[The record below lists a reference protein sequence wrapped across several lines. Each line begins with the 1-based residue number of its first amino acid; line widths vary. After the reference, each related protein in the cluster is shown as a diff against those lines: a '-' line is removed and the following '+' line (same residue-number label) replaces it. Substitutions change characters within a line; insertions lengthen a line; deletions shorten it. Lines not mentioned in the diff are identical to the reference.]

1 MLWRPDPARLRDA
14 ALTRFAAAA
23 GRAGSTYEELWGWS
37 VDDLEGFWS
46 LAARFLGVRWHTEPS
61 AVLGSRAMPGA
72 EWFTGGRLS
81 FPEHVLAGRDPRA
94 VAVRFRSEA
103 GGDGSWTWGD
113 LRRETSRIR
122 QGLAA
127 HGVGAG
133 DRVTAYLPNI
143 PQTLAA
149 FLATA
154 SLGAV
159 WSAAAPE
166 FGGDAVAA
174 RFAQIEPT
182 VLLAVDGYRYKGR
195 AVDREQEAREIADRT
210 GARRI
215 RFGLL
220 DGSGWEEGF
229 GGGPAEPD
237 GLEFA
242 DVPFDHPLWVLYSS
256 GTTGPPK
263 AIVHGHGGVLLE
275 LLKTAVLQLDLR
287 PEDRFAWYTT
297 TGWVMWNIQLAPLLA
312 GASVVLY
319 DGHPGGDALWDL
331 AADSGITVFGA
342 SAAWL
347 DAQRRNGA
355 RPRAG
360 RDLTSLRTIGS
371 TGSPLPAECFDWV
384 YAEFPAHTWLVSISG
399 GTDVVTPFLGLAP
412 TVPVYR
418 GELGP
423 PALGVDLQAWSADGR
438 PLVGEVGEMVVA
450 APMPSM
456 PLGFWGDDGSERL
469 RTSYF
474 ERFPGVWAHGDWLE
488 LTPRGTG
495 IITGRS
501 DATINRGGVRIGTGE
516 IYHALTAVAEVT
528 DAVAVDVPRPGTHGA
543 IVLFVVLDGVPLD
556 EALEARIR
564 AAILRGCSPRHVP
577 DDILA
582 VADLPRTSSG
592 KKLEVPIKRLLMGA
606 DPDSVVSRGS
616 LADPT
621 AIDAVLAAARGL
633 IPTTPPPRTDL
644 EIT

>member
-14 ALTRFAAAA
+14 ALTRFATAA
-23 GRAGSTYEELWGWS
+23 GRAWATYDELWRWS
-37 VDDLEGFWS
+37 VDDLEGFWAS
-46 LAARFLGVRWHTEPS
+46 AAEFLGVRWHAQPS

-72 EWFTGGRLS
+72 EWFPGGRLS
-81 FPEHVLAGRDPRA
+81 FAEHVLTGRDPDA
-94 VAVRFRSEA
+94 VAVQFRSEA
-103 GGDGSWTWGD
+103 AGNGAWTWAD
-113 LRRETSRIR
+113 LRRETSRVR
-122 QGLAA
+122 HGLVAA
-127 HGVGAG
+127 GVGAG
-133 DRVTAYLPNI
+133 DRVAAYLPNL

-154 SLGAV
+154 SLGAI

-166 FGGDAVAA
+166 FGADAVVA
-174 RFAQIEPT
+174 RFTQIAPT

-195 AVDREQEAREIADRT
+195 AVDREQEAREIADRI

-220 DGSGWEEGF
+220 DGTGWEAGF
-229 GGGPAEPD
+229 TGDPD
-237 GLEFA
+237 APPEFV
-242 DVPFDHPLWVLYSS
+242 DVAVDHPLWGLYSS

-319 DGHPGGDALWDL
+319 DGHPGGDTLWEL
-331 AADSGITVFGA
+331 AADTGITVLGA

-347 DAQRRNGA
+347 EAQRKDGA
-355 RPRAG
+355 QPRAG
-360 RDLTSLRTIGS
+360 RDLSALRAIGS
-371 TGSPLPAECFDWV
+371 TGSPLPAECYDWV
-384 YAEFPAHTWLVSISG
+384 YTEFPADTWLVSISG
-399 GTDVVTPFLGLAP
+399 GTDIVTPFLGLAP
-412 TVPVYR
+412 NVPVYR

-423 PALGVDLQAWSADGR
+423 PALGVDLQAWSPDGR
-438 PLVGEVGEMVVA
+438 PLRGEVGEMVVA

-456 PLGFWGDDGSERL
+456 PLGFWGDDDGQRL
-469 RTSYF
+469 RASYF
-474 ERFPGVWAHGDWLE
+474 EHFPGVWAHGDWLE

-516 IYHALTAVAEVT
+516 IYQALASIPEVA
-528 DAVAVDVPRPGTHGA
+528 DAVAVDIPRPETHGA

-556 EALEARIR
+556 EALTTRIR
-564 AAILRGCSPRHVP
+564 TAIRRGCSPRHVP
-577 DDILA
+577 DEVLA

-592 KKLEVPIKRLLMGA
+592 KKLEVPVKRLLMGA
-606 DPDSVVSRGS
+606 EPDSVISRDS
-616 LADPT
+616 LANPS
-621 AIDAVLAAARGL
+621 AIDAVLDAARSL
-633 IPTTPPPRTDL
+633 IPPLRPAHTNL
-644 EIT
+644 ENA

>member
-1 MLWRPDPARLRDA
+1 MTDVLWRPDPARLREA

-23 GRAGSTYEELWGWS
+23 GRAGATYDELWRWS
-37 VDDLEGFWS
+37 VDDLEGFWA
-46 LAARFLGVRWHTEPS
+46 LAAEFLGIRWHAEPS

-72 EWFTGGRLS
+72 QWFPDGRLS
-81 FPEHVLAGRDPRA
+81 FAEHVLTGRDPDA

-103 GGDGSWTWGD
+103 AGDGAWTWAD
-113 LRRETSRIR
+113 LRRETARVR
-122 QGLAA
+122 RGLVA

-133 DRVTAYLPNI
+133 DRVAAYLPNV
-143 PQTLAA
+143 PQVLAA

-166 FGGDAVAA
+166 FGMDAVVS
-174 RFAQIEPT
+174 RFAQISPT

-195 AVDREQEAREIADRT
+195 AVDRTQEGEEIARRT
-210 GARRI
+210 GARPV

-220 DGSGWEEGF
+220 DGTGWEAGF
-229 GGGPAEPD
+229 GEGPGE
-237 GLEFA
+237 LEFA
-242 DVPFDHPLWVLYSS
+242 ALPFDHPLWVLYSS

-287 PEDRFAWYTT
+287 AEDRFAWYTT

-312 GASVVLY
+312 GASVVLF
-319 DGHPGGDALWDL
+319 DGQPGGDALWDL
-331 AADSGITVFGA
+331 AADTGVTVFGA

-347 DAQRRNGA
+347 DAQRRDGA
-355 RPRAG
+355 RPCEG
-360 RDLTSLRTIGS
+360 RDLSALRAIGS

-384 YAEFPAHTWLVSISG
+384 YTEFPADTWLVSISG

-423 PALGVDLQAWSADGR
+423 PALGVDLQAWSPDGR
-438 PLVGEVGEMVVA
+438 PLTGEVGEMVVA
-450 APMPSM
+450 SPMPSM
-456 PLGFWGDDGSERL
+456 PLGLWGDADGERL
-469 RTSYF
+469 RAGYF

-488 LTPRGTG
+488 LTAHGTG

-516 IYHALTAVAEVT
+516 IYQALAAVPEVV

-543 IVLFVVLDGVPLD
+543 IVLFVVLDGLPLD
-556 EALEARIR
+556 EALTARIR
-564 AAILRGCSPRHVP
+564 AAIRRGCSPRHVP
-577 DDILA
+577 DDVLA

-592 KKLEVPIKRLLMGA
+592 KKLEVPVKRLLMGA
-606 DPDSVVSRGS
+606 DPDSVVNRGS
-616 LADPT
+616 LANPG
-621 AIDAVLAAARGL
+621 AIDAVLAAARTL
-633 IPTTPPPRTDL
+633 TLSP
-644 EIT
+644 